1 MIAYHVYDNRYCKV
15 LTIPC
20 CDMQLEDAQTHTLLW
35 ENLNAV
41 MLKNG
46 VPKVNSK
53 GFMVDSAHANWIDVR
68 KVYNDCHPT
77 SFGVV

>member
-1 MIAYHVYDNRYCKV
+1 
-15 LTIPC
+15 
-20 CDMQLEDAQTHTLLW
+20 MQLEDAQTHTLLW
-35 ENLNAV
+35 ENFNVV

-46 VPKVNSK
+46 VPKVNLK

-68 KVYNDCHPT
+68 KVHKDGHPT